1 MIGRAIVTAAF
12 LFIYMTA
19 FYLAAR
25 RLRNNGL
32 ADTAWGLGFVLV
44 AWLNLALSGTGTF
57 RSIAVTALVTIW
69 GLRLALHI
77 FGRNRGKAEDFRYA
91 EMRRKWGRH
100 AEWKSYVNVFLAQ
113 GFLLFIIAWPIV
125 LANLPSPGAGF
136 GPLEWLGL
144 AVWIAGFAFE
154 AVSDRQLRDFIRN
167 RKTPDSPYMTEGLW
181 KYSRHPNYFGEAL
194 LWWGIFLLAVRS
206 PLGWTGIVSPLLI
219 GFLLRFVSGVPLLE
233 KKHQQDPRYRSYAE
247 RTNVFFPGLPKR

>member
-1 MIGRAIVTAAF
+1 
-12 LFIYMTA
+12 MTA

-44 AWLNLALSGTGTF
+44 AWLNIFITGAVTT
-57 RSIAVTALVTIW
+57 RAVVVTALVTIW

-77 FGRNRGKAEDFRYA
+77 FARNRGKAEDFRYA

-100 AEWKSYVNVFLAQ
+100 AEWKSYVNVFLLQ
-113 GFLLFIIAWPIV
+113 GLLLYVIAWPIV
-125 LANLPSPGAGF
+125 LVNLPSPGAGI
-136 GPLEWLGL
+136 GMLEWLGL
-144 AVWIAGFAFE
+144 AVWITGFVFE
-154 AVSDRQLRDFIRN
+154 AVSDRQLRDFIRKG
-167 RKTPDSPYMTEGLW
+167 KTQENPYMTEGLW

-194 LWWGIFLLAVRS
+194 LWWGVFLLAVRS
-206 PLGWTGIVSPLLI
+206 PLGWTGIISPLLI

-233 KKHQQDPRYRSYAE
+233 KKHMQDPRYRAYAE
-247 RTNVFFPGLPKR
+247 RTNVFFPGMPKK